1 VRPCLQLC
9 AISRRIPCLAGA
21 GRWQQARRGG
31 RLGAVTDHLAPF
43 EQKARIRTD
52 QGQYWWELRACSF
65 SNQFLKPKIVYP
77 VISQGPKFAIDENA
91 YFTNDKCFMVEADY
105 FLLGL
110 LNSRLTWFNLFGITS
125 PLRGGQWRLELR
137 EQYMSK
143 LPIPPPQDA
152 RKLPEIAEQCAKAW
166 TEKARIIAEVDR
178 RIPDLCPSGRAP
190 KLTNRLHEWW
200 TLDFKSFQAEIKKAF
215 KTDIPLKQRNGWESF
230 LREEGEKVRRLTAE
244 IEQAERESDAIVYK
258 LFDLTPDEIA
268 LLESSL
274 AGQY

>member
-1 VRPCLQLC
+1 
-9 AISRRIPCLAGA
+9 
-21 GRWQQARRGG
+21 
-31 RLGAVTDHLAPF
+31 
-43 EQKARIRTD
+43 
-52 QGQYWWELRACSF
+52 
-65 SNQFLKPKIVYP
+65 
-77 VISQGPKFAIDENA
+77 
-91 YFTNDKCFMVEADY
+91 MVEADY

-137 EQYMSK
+137 EQYMSE
-143 LPIPPPQDA
+143 LPIPPTQGA

-166 TEKARIIAEVDR
+166 TEKARIIAEVDC
-178 RIPDLCPSGRAP
+178 RIPDLCPSDRAP
-190 KLTNRLHEWW
+190 KLTNRLREWW
-200 TLDFKSFQAEIKKAF
+200 NLDFKSFRDEIKKAL
-215 KTDIPLKQRNGWESF
+215 KVDIPLKQRGEWENF

-244 IEQAERESDAIVYK
+244 IEKAEREIDSIVYN